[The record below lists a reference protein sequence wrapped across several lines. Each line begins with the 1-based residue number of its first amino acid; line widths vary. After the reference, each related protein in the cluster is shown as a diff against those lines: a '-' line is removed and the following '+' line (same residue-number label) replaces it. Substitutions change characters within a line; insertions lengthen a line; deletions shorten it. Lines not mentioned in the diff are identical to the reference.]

1 MVIGLSHELVSSFEG
16 GDGFGQKI
24 VTLYEMGECL
34 VDAMIASKNPFDVF
48 GVSVCMVE
56 ELVGVTVRIFR
67 FSQATGMG
75 VSCIEGIVVTSTGVV
90 SGEV

>member
-1 MVIGLSHELVSSFEG
+1 
-16 GDGFGQKI
+16 
-24 VTLYEMGECL
+24 MGECL

-67 FSQATGMG
+67 FS
-75 VSCIEGIVVTSTGVV
+75 
-90 SGEV
+90 